1 MALLW
6 FVGGLAPVPLVQ
18 PRRARLR
25 ASTRVKPQR
34 LHYAPTRSRRLNE
47 LCGLLV
53 LAAAALLLLSL
64 VSYNPAD
71 PSLNTVGGGTANL
84 AHPTR
89 NWTGLTG
96 AYFADLVLQFL
107 GVAALLIPLV
117 LGFVGVSWMRSRRVG
132 AGWVRT
138 AGLVLWLIFAPAGIA
153 LLPGALLWRGALPLP
168 GVEGRILGDTLVHLL
183 NITGAAVLTGLMMA
197 VSLYLATSFA
207 LGTAPSWFNGHFG
220 FLRNPQPLAFWRKRP
235 ATAEAEIPV
244 AAANPATPTEIADA
258 TLYAEK
264 HSLVAGLL
272 RLFRRK
278 RDALVELASDPI
290 EHPEPG
296 QESLWNSMPRT
307 DVDAPHLEGLA
318 AASAA
323 AAPYAAQ
330 LAAAAAPLHHDFPDP
345 VHHLSSRPEPT
356 IRREEAPVFNQAAV
370 AADPYTEPAPRIT
383 FADTDDDWLNA
394 PERQNFTPILSR
406 KAEAAAAAAAA
417 KAATQSG
424 AEAVAQPAG
433 PQLVRRAST
442 PPIPE
447 PTPYPDPVPAPEPA
461 VPPVSAAMRE
471 RPADRILDRSTERA
485 PQPRPTPPVAP
496 LPVTAAPSPL
506 ADLRDQNIA
515 FGNRADT
522 HALRGF
528 QPVKSIRGYQLPPAT
543 LLHASEGQTVV
554 REEVLRA
561 EAQVLVEKCAEFGV
575 AGRVEQINPGPVVT
589 TYEFRP
595 DAGVKYSRVTG
606 LADDLCLA
614 MAAESVLIER
624 MAGKSTVGIQVPNTE
639 RETIWLRD
647 VVESEN
653 FASTKSRL
661 PIALGKDIDGRIV
674 VADLAGMPHVLI
686 AGSTG
691 SGKSVAINAMIMSVL
706 FRSTPE
712 QVRMILVDPKRVELG
727 MYEGIPHLFTPI
739 ITEAKLAANALK
751 NAVKEME
758 RRLKLLAANHVRN
771 IDQFNKLFDH
781 GSEYLFEDVNQEPL
795 PYIIIVIDEL
805 ADLMMLDRANVE
817 EAITRLAQ
825 MARAVGIH
833 LVLATQRPSV
843 DVITG
848 LLKANVPT
856 RMSFRLATK
865 IDSRTIIDTNGAE
878 SLLGRGDML
887 FLPPGTSRLQR
898 VHAPFVTEKE
908 IAAVTAFWKAQGEAE
923 YVEGFL
929 DGPKDEKS
937 DDGSGSANQGEE
949 ADPLF
954 DDAVRLVFEFGKA
967 STSLLQRRLRIGY
980 GRAAHL
986 IDLME
991 RDGLVGP
998 ADGSKPRELL
1008 KPASYFAEVDAA
1020 IR

>member
-1 MALLW
+1 MK
-6 FVGGLAPVPLVQ
+6 
-18 PRRARLR
+18 
-25 ASTRVKPQR
+25 SQR
-34 LHYAPTRSRRLNE
+34 LSYAPTRSRRLNE
-47 LCGLLV
+47 ILGLAV
-53 LAAAALLLLSL
+53 VAAAGILLLSL
-64 VSYNPAD
+64 LTYHASD
-71 PSLNTVGGGTANL
+71 PSLNTVGGGLNP
-84 AHPTR
+84 AHPAR
-89 NWTGLTG
+89 NWTGLLG
-96 AYFADLVLQFL
+96 AYFADLTLQTV
-107 GVAALLIPLV
+107 GVAALLLPLV
-117 LGFVGVSWMRSRRVG
+117 VGRVGVSWMRSRKVG
-132 AGWVRT
+132 AGMVKT
-138 AGLVLWLIFAPAGIA
+138 AGVLLWLVFAPAGVA
-153 LLPGALLWRGALPLP
+153 LLPLHVLWMGALPLA
-168 GVEGRILGDTLVHLL
+168 GAEGLVVAQTLVHLL
-183 NITGAAVLTGLMMA
+183 NAPGAAILTGLMIA
-197 VSLYLATSFA
+197 LSLYLATSFA
-207 LGTAPSWFNGHFG
+207 LNTAPQWFTGQFA
-220 FLRNPQPLAFWRKRP
+220 FLRSRREMGTQRRPEREPSRAEVVVAPLDEAGREKAGNSHLNSHSNSLLGGLLLLFSRKKAKVAALIAEP
-235 ATAEAEIPV
+235 EAE
-244 AAANPATPTEIADA
+244 NAD
-258 TLYAEK
+258 E
-264 HSLVAGLL
+264 S
-272 RLFRRK
+272 
-278 RDALVELASDPI
+278 P
-290 EHPEPG
+290 
-296 QESLWNSMPRT
+296 SLWESMPRT
-307 DVDAPHLEGLA
+307 NVDTPSLEGWA

-323 AAPYAAQ
+323 AAPFAAQ
-330 LAAAAAPLHHDFPDP
+330 LAAASAPLRASEPEVLSPEVLSPESRSPESRSPERFAEEREPAIVRRDP
-345 VHHLSSRPEPT
+345 VME
-356 IRREEAPVFNQAAV
+356 
-370 AADPYTEPAPRIT
+370 
-383 FADTDDDWLNA
+383 DDGWLNA
-394 PERQNFTPILSR
+394 PERPSFMPILSEGADT
-406 KAEAAAAAAAA
+406 KAAAAA
-417 KAATQSG
+417 G
-424 AEAVAQPAG
+424 PG
-433 PQLVRRAST
+433 PQLVRKAST
-442 PPIPE
+442 VPVPEPSPYPIPSPFPDPAPMPD
-447 PTPYPDPVPAPEPA
+447 PTPLPPPVPP
-461 VPPVSAAMRE
+461 AMRE
-471 RPADRILDRSTERA
+471 RALPPSRPMAAAAA
-485 PQPRPTPPVAP
+485 PLAAATAPRPV
-496 LPVTAAPSPL
+496 SPM

-515 FGNRADT
+515 FGARSDA
-522 HALRGF
+522 HQLRGF
-528 QPVKSIRGYQLPPAT
+528 QPVKSVKGYELPPST
-543 LLHASEGQTVV
+543 LLHQGGNQTIV
-554 REEVLRA
+554 REDALRA

-624 MAGKSTVGIQVPNTE
+624 MAGKSTVGIQVPNTD

-647 VVESEN
+647 VVESPD
-653 FASTKSRL
+653 FASTKWKL

-674 VADLAGMPHVLI
+674 TADLAMMPHVLI

-771 IDQFNKLFDH
+771 LDQFNHLFDP
-781 GSEYLFEDVNQEPL
+781 GSDHVFEDRNQEPL

-805 ADLMMLDRANVE
+805 ADLMMLDRSNVE

-878 SLLGRGDML
+878 ALLGRGDML

-908 IAAVTAFWKAQGEAE
+908 IAGVTAFWKAQGEAQ

-929 DGPKDEKS
+929 DGPKDDKGE
-937 DDGSGSANQGEE
+937 DGSGSANEGAE
-949 ADPLF
+949 ADPMF

-986 IDLME
+986 IDMME

-1008 KPASYFAEVDAA
+1008 KPASYFSEVDAA